1 MRGAIERWWRHRV
14 QGARSGHGEGGI
26 ATLEFL
32 IIAPVLLFIS
42 LLVLQLG
49 VFFLASTAAHTAARK
64 GAQTGAE
71 FESSPG
77 AGAERAQL
85 WLGQIGVVQ
94 QAQVSTAGS
103 TGERVRVTV
112 TGRVMNF
119 LPWDLQIERSAE
131 DTVEKN
137 Q

>member
-1 MRGAIERWWRHRV
+1 MRRWSRARV
-14 QGARSGHGEGGI
+14 DAARGRRGDRGI

-32 IIAPVLLFIS
+32 IIAPILLVIS
-42 LLVLQLG
+42 CIVLQLG

-71 FESSPG
+71 FQSSPRQ
-77 AGAERAQL
+77 GAERAQA
-85 WLGQIGVVQ
+85 WLSQVGVVQ
-94 QAQVSTAGS
+94 QSQVSTAGS
-103 TGERVRVTV
+103 TGDRVRVTV

-119 LPWDLQIERSAE
+119 LPWDLRIERSAE
-131 DTVEKN
+131 DTVEQN

>member
-1 MRGAIERWWRHRV
+1 MRHRLRWWWQRRLAA
-14 QGARSGHGEGGI
+14 GRGPRGDSGI

-42 LLVLQLG
+42 CLVLQLG

-71 FESSPG
+71 FRSSPG
-77 AGAERAQL
+77 QGAQRAQS
-85 WLGQIGVVQ
+85 WLNRVGVVQ
-94 QAQVSTAGS
+94 QAGVSTAGS

-112 TGRVMNF
+112 TGHVMNF
-119 LPWDLQIERSAE
+119 LPWDLRIERSAE

-137 Q
+137 G

>member
-1 MRGAIERWWRHRV
+1 MRRWWRSRLDA
-14 QGARSGHGEGGI
+14 GRGRRGDGGI

-32 IIAPVLLFIS
+32 IIAPILLVIS
-42 LLVLQLG
+42 CIVLQLG

-64 GAQTGAE
+64 GAQSGAQ
-71 FESSPG
+71 FQSSPG
-77 AGAERAQL
+77 QGAQRAQS
-85 WLGQIGVVQ
+85 WLAQVGVVQ

-103 TGERVRVTV
+103 TEDRVRVTV

-119 LPWDLQIERSAE
+119 LPWDLRIERSAE